1 MAHFPTC
8 LQGSE
13 HIIASVILYP
23 ISFFKP
29 YKVAIEATN
38 FENALFDVSRLTPKT
53 VFLHTKMT

>member
-13 HIIASVILYP
+13 HIASAILYP

-29 YKVAIEATN
+29 YKVAIEPTN
-38 FENALFDVSRLTPKT
+38 FENALFDVSHLTPKT